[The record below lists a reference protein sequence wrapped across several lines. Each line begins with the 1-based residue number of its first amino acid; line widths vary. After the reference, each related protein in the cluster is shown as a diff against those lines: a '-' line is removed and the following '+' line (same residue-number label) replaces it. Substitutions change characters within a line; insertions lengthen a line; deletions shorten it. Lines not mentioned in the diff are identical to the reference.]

1 MGTTKKAMAMA
12 LDSLPRRW
20 EGKESPAEERRLRT
34 AIQFRMDIRTRDLD
48 QHLNDL
54 AWACTQ
60 HNRCL
65 DSRGIGVRA
74 VQIFTTIPED
84 QFEGLRMG
92 SHLCQTCLYRIS
104 RTLI

>member
-1 MGTTKKAMAMA
+1 MA
-12 LDSLPRRW
+12 LDSPRRRW

-48 QHLNDL
+48 LHLNGRE
-54 AWACTQ
+54 WACIQ

-84 QFEGLRMG
+84 QFEVPQME
-92 SHLCQTCLYRIS
+92 SHLCQTCLYRTS